1 MKINITVVLVD
12 RANYGRIFNLLKK
25 LNSNKNVNLNIVCS
39 GSMVLEKYGNAY
51 KEITKDGLKINSKI
65 YLEVDGSIP
74 ETMAKSIGLGI
85 IQFSQ
90 TFSKLKIDKLLLI
103 GDRYECLSAAIA
115 ASYMNICI
123 AHIQGG
129 EISGSIDEAARHAI
143 TKFSHLHFPSTQK
156 SLQNIVRMGENKKY
170 VFNTGCPSGDYIKK
184 LSSNISSFDV
194 NLTGIGAKIN
204 LKKPFILVSYHPT
217 TTKYLSENTNSKE
230 LIKALNLIKMQT
242 IWIWPNIDA
251 GSDIISK
258 NIRVFRER
266 FNPNWLH
273 LVKNLE
279 PIVYQKL
286 LKNTSCAVGNSSS
299 FVRDSSFS
307 GTPVVL
313 VGDRQDGREFSK
325 NVIKSSNQS
334 KDIHFKISKQLKKK
348 YKPSTLY
355 GKGDAVIKILKQ
367 LLNKNNK
374 FYQKKFI

>member
-1 MKINITVVLVD
+1 MKVNITVVLVD

-25 LNSNKNVNLNIVCS
+25 LQINKNVNLNIICT
-39 GSMVLEKYGNAY
+39 GSMILEKYGNAH
-51 KEITKDGLKINSKI
+51 KKITQDGLKINSKI

-90 TFSKLKIDKLLLI
+90 IFSKSKIDKLLLI

-129 EISGSIDEAARHAI
+129 EISGSIDESARHAI
-143 TKFSHLHFPSTQK
+143 TKFSHLHFPSTKK
-156 SLQNIVRMGENKKY
+156 SFQNILRMGENKKY
-170 VFNTGCPSGDYIKK
+170 VFNSGCPSGDYIKK
-184 LSSNISSFDV
+184 LSNNLTNFDI
-194 NLTGIGAKIN
+194 NSTGIGAKMN
-204 LKKPFILVSYHPT
+204 LKKPFLLVSYHPT
-217 TTKYLSENTNSKE
+217 TTTFMKENKNSKE
-230 LIKALNLIKMQT
+230 LIKALNLIKIQT

-258 NIRVFRER
+258 NIRVFREKT
-266 FNPNWLH
+266 NPKWLH
-273 LVKNLE
+273 LIKNLE

-286 LKNTSCAVGNSSS
+286 LKKTICAVGNSSS

-334 KDIHFKISKQLKKK
+334 KDIYNKINKQMKMK
-348 YKPSTLY
+348 YRPSTLY
-355 GKGDAVIKILKQ
+355 GKGNAVEKILLQ
-367 LLNKNNK
+367 LLNKKNK